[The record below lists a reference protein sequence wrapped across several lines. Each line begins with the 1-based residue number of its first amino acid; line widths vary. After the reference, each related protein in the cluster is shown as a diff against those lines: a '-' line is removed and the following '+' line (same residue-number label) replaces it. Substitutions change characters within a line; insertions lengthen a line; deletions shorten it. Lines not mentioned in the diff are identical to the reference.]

1 MINTCSWVYL
11 QGHFHRWLIKGE
23 LLWMGEASAH
33 RLGSSGVI
41 LSLSP
46 TPLSLPLLCQTL
58 CLVVLPHHSSIATK
72 AANHELKLLRP

>member
-41 LSLSP
+41 LSLPHS
-46 TPLSLPLLCQTL
+46 PLSPIALSNSLPC
-58 CLVVLPHHSSIATK
+58 CLASPQLNSNKGSQP
-72 AANHELKLLRP
+72 